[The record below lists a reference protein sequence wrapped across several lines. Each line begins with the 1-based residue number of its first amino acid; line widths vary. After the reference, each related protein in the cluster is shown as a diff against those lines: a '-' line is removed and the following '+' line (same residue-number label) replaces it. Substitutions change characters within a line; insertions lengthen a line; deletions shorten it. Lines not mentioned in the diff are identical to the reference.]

1 MIQSANRGR
10 SRRLPNFAIAWLLVL
25 ISGVLV
31 NAQQNNIPSPPERE
45 DLGRERIS
53 IDAAEI
59 QSVMNDE
66 PVADEAPTSA
76 PSGIDLLS
84 LIMRGGVF
92 MIPIGVM
99 SLMVVAL
106 AFERLVSLRQ
116 QRILPRGLARDLNE
130 LRDPMEL
137 FDPAAALQSCR
148 EFPSPASRVFTAM
161 LQRTGQPLSEI
172 EQAANDTIQREADK
186 CGSPIRWLTLAA
198 AATPLMGLLGTVW
211 GMIVAFHEST
221 TLTPDRSRSEQLSE
235 GIYTALVTTLAGL
248 IVAIPAAILCSTWKT
263 GWPSRFTVS
272 RSWFRIWLLVLPA
285 SSVNDASTAAESC
298 VRWRRPLRRAMAP
311 SRRHHLARPSNTMAS
326 RQFDHGEIQT
336 FICCQHAQLDTSD

>member
-248 IVAIPAAILCSTWKT
+248 IVAIPAAILALYLENRLAKSFHRVEELVSDLAP
-263 GWPSRFTVS
+263 GFARFIGQ
-272 RSWFRIWLLVLPA
+272 RRIDSSGVMRPMEAAA
-285 SSVNDASTAAESC
+285 SPGDG
-298 VRWRRPLRRAMAP
+298 PKP
-311 SRRHHLARPSNTMAS
+311 PPPPRPSK
-326 RQFDHGEIQT
+326 
-336 FICCQHAQLDTSD
+336 QHDGVKAV